1 MQNEIFPLSP
11 SQTDNLSDVP
21 AFSVI
26 QQGKRNVY
34 SERTENMIINI
45 QTSSDAVP
53 HILPKEATIAP
64 KTICRDFYN
73 LFVINNIDFSKNEYF
88 MMDRDRCLAQYTEDA
103 IKTEFA
109 SLSELAQKRIL
120 SFPSIFTNENNN
132 GLKCGL
138 ANEKQMAGFGYI
150 RRMKVRKSGIMV
162 YPQVLYLL
170 PLRTLDEALFNLDLE
185 GTERWNQFDRT
196 HWCIKKIDLIS
207 ELQELGFIDIY

>member
-11 SQTDNLSDVP
+11 SQTDNLPDVP
-21 AFSVI
+21 ASSVI
-26 QQGKRNVY
+26 QQGQRNVY
-34 SERTENMIINI
+34 SERTENMVINI

-53 HILPKEATIAP
+53 HILPKEATIAS
-64 KTICRDFYN
+64 KTVCRDFYN
-73 LFVINNIDFSKNEYF
+73 LFVINNIDFSKNESF
-88 MMDRDRCLAQYTEDA
+88 MMSRNRCLTQYTEEA
-103 IKTEFA
+103 IKAKFA
-109 SLSELAQKRIL
+109 SLSESAQKSIL
-120 SFPSIFTNENNN
+120 SFPCIFTNENNN

-138 ANEKQMAGFGYI
+138 ASPEQMAGFGYI
-150 RRMKVRKSGIMV
+150 RRMKVRKSEIMV